1 MDAVKD
7 IVDGVVN
14 GIVGG
19 AKASIIG
26 GVKWL
31 TLTIIDSSYTI
42 CLTVAIVGLICYC
55 AGYKKGAKAVTFSI
69 IVFVVLQAIKVVIK

>member
-19 AKASIIG
+19 AKASIAEGI
-26 GVKWL
+26 KWL
-31 TLTIIDSSYTI
+31 SITIIDSSYTV
-42 CLTVAIVGLICYC
+42 CLSIAVIGLIFYC
-55 AGYKKGAKAVTFSI
+55 AGYKKGAKAVTLSVI
-69 IVFVVLQAIKVVIK
+69 IFVVLQAIKVVIK